1 MASLAGISN
10 FHKLPDLR
18 RRVLFTLMMLA
29 VYRVGV
35 FITTPGV
42 DRNAMKSYVQSQQ
55 GGLIGFFNLFSGGA
69 LEQMSIFALG
79 IMPYISAS
87 IIMQLMGMVYPPLA
101 EMRKEGE
108 AGRRKLDQY
117 TRYGTI
123 AIALFQSFTMAKMLE
138 GVAGLEGG
146 AGVVIDPGWG
156 FRIMTMITLTTGTA
170 FLMWVGEQIT
180 ERGISNGT
188 SMIIFASIV
197 TAIPNAT
204 GNYIQARSGDL
215 QLLPTMMFL
224 VCVIGLV
231 AAVVFFENGR
241 RQIPIVYSRRQVG
254 RRLYGA
260 QNTHLPLK
268 VNVAGTIP
276 PIFASSLLQLPAT
289 LASFEIPGLD
299 RLIGVINRGG
309 WLFNTLYASLIVF
322 FCFFYTNISFQAVD
336 VAENLK
342 KQQANVPGIRPGKQ
356 TADYIYGVV
365 QRITVGGAMYV
376 AAICVATDVIAAV
389 LLDQQMTYWGTSLMI
404 VCGVALDT
412 ANQIEAHLI
421 TRNYEGLTSSGGA
434 GRLRAR
440 RLVESGSEQ

>member
-1 MASLAGISN
+1 
-10 FHKLPDLR
+10 
-18 RRVLFTLMMLA
+18 
-29 VYRVGV
+29 
-35 FITTPGV
+35 
-42 DRNAMKSYVQSQQ
+42 
-55 GGLIGFFNLFSGGA
+55 
-69 LEQMSIFALG
+69 
-79 IMPYISAS
+79 
-87 IIMQLMGMVYPPLA
+87 
-101 EMRKEGE
+101 
-108 AGRRKLDQY
+108 
-117 TRYGTI
+117 
-123 AIALFQSFTMAKMLE
+123 
-138 GVAGLEGG
+138 
-146 AGVVIDPGWG
+146 
-156 FRIMTMITLTTGTA
+156 MTMITLTTGTA

-188 SMIIFASIV
+188 SMLIFASIV

-224 VCVIGLV
+224 VCVIALV
-231 AAVVFFENGR
+231 ATVVFFENGR

-299 RLIGVINRGG
+299 RVIGIINRGG

-421 TRNYEGLTSSGGA
+421 TRNYEGLTNSGGA

>member
-1 MASLAGISN
+1 
-10 FHKLPDLR
+10 
-18 RRVLFTLMMLA
+18 
-29 VYRVGV
+29 
-35 FITTPGV
+35 
-42 DRNAMKSYVQSQQ
+42 
-55 GGLIGFFNLFSGGA
+55 
-69 LEQMSIFALG
+69 
-79 IMPYISAS
+79 
-87 IIMQLMGMVYPPLA
+87 
-101 EMRKEGE
+101 MRKEGE

-188 SMIIFASIV
+188 SMLIFASIV

-224 VCVIGLV
+224 VCVIALV
-231 AAVVFFENGR
+231 ATVVFFENGR

-299 RLIGVINRGG
+299 RVIGIINRGG

-336 VAENLK
+336 VA
-342 KQQANVPGIRPGKQ
+342 
-356 TADYIYGVV
+356 
-365 QRITVGGAMYV
+365 
-376 AAICVATDVIAAV
+376 
-389 LLDQQMTYWGTSLMI
+389 
-404 VCGVALDT
+404 
-412 ANQIEAHLI
+412 
-421 TRNYEGLTSSGGA
+421 
-434 GRLRAR
+434 
-440 RLVESGSEQ
+440 